1 MSCAGVQAL
10 NPLCQTGDLLR
21 SQSENAAN
29 GAFTSMSDQFGQAAM
44 SATTWLWAEMD
55 KATTLDLSSPDLVRE
70 LGATSAIAGVLC
82 LGLFLLQLTTAA
94 LRREPG
100 ALARALKG
108 LIISLVGSA
117 GAIACTRVLLGAV
130 DALSDGVVR
139 YTMGT
144 NIRGLGQK
152 MSFTQ
157 LASVQNPAAAVL
169 LAVIVLCAVVVVW
182 VAMMVRKMTL
192 LIAAVLAPLA
202 FAGATA
208 DITRS
213 WVRKWIEF
221 VAAMVAS
228 KLLLVVIFGIG
239 VSVLNGGGTAGSSTT
254 QGVTQLAVGSLILL
268 LGGFAPWMA
277 IRMFHFVGEGLNAAA
292 RRSCPGSLRGKGR
305 HLGPPEGQ
313 LGPLAGAVA
322 DGRTGGD
329 RVDAEP
335 PERRA
340 DLVVRQPALTEPLNL
355 LRVGHTRRRR
365 TEPACRQ
372 PWRAHRTACC
382 HRVSQ
387 QSGPSAEIARAG
399 SVAGCRTD
407 SDLATATAEAA
418 RSAAGVTT
426 P

>member
-1 MSCAGVQAL
+1 MSCDGVQAL
-10 NPLCQTGDLLR
+10 NPLCQTGDFIR
-21 SQSENAAN
+21 SQSQTAVN
-29 GAFTSMSDQFGQAAM
+29 GAFTSMADQFGQAAM
-44 SATTWLWAEMD
+44 NATTWLWAEID
-55 KATTLDLSSPDLVRE
+55 RATSLDLSSPDLVRE

-100 ALARALKG
+100 ALGRALKG

-117 GAIACTRVLLGAV
+117 GAIAATRVLLGAV

-144 NIRGLGQK
+144 NLQGLGQK
-152 MSFTQ
+152 MAFTQ

-208 DITRS
+208 DITHS

-221 VAAMVAS
+221 VCAMVAS

-239 VSVLNGGGTAGSSTT
+239 VSVLNGAGAAGPSAT

-268 LGGFAPWMA
+268 MGGFAPWIA
-277 IRMFHFVGEGLNAAA
+277 IRMFHFVGDSLHAAHATAAQAPAGARAVISAPQKVSSARWQARSLIGTPRATASSPGRPNAVPASMYA
-292 RRSCPGSLRGKGR
+292 SLRSPNHSTHVVSATSGGG
-305 HLGPPEGQ
+305 HESGLPPVCSGPP
-313 LGPLAGAVA
+313 
-322 DGRTGGD
+322 
-329 RVDAEP
+329 AEP
-335 PERRA
+335 SAVTETSVGATPRP
-340 DLVVRQPALTEPLNL
+340 VVSEPVASPA
-355 LRVGHTRRRR
+355 
-365 TEPACRQ
+365 
-372 PWRAHRTACC
+372 
-382 HRVSQ
+382 
-387 QSGPSAEIARAG
+387 
-399 SVAGCRTD
+399 
-407 SDLATATAEAA
+407 AEA
-418 RSAAGVTT
+418 SATSPPQHQKPPAANR
-426 P
+426 PQE

>member
-1 MSCAGVQAL
+1 MSCDGVQAL
-10 NPLCQTGDLLR
+10 NPLCQTGDFLR
-21 SQSENAAN
+21 SQSENAVN
-29 GAFTSMSDQFGQAAM
+29 GAFTSMSDQFGKAAM

-55 KATTLDLSSPDLVRE
+55 KATSLDLSSPDLVRE

-100 ALARALKG
+100 ALGRAVKG

-144 NIRGLGQK
+144 NIQGLGQK

-202 FAGATA
+202 FAGATG

-277 IRMFHFVGEGLNAAA
+277 IRMFHFVGESLNAAHAAAAQAPSGARAVISAPQKVSSARWQARSLMGARGATVSMPSRPNPVPASLYASLPSPNRSTHSGSATSGGYPGPSLPAVSPGAPTELPAATESPGKAGPRPRSPEPAASPAVEETPTSPPQQPKPPAA
-292 RRSCPGSLRGKGR
+292 RRPK
-305 HLGPPEGQ
+305 E
-313 LGPLAGAVA
+313 
-322 DGRTGGD
+322 
-329 RVDAEP
+329 
-335 PERRA
+335 
-340 DLVVRQPALTEPLNL
+340 
-355 LRVGHTRRRR
+355 
-365 TEPACRQ
+365 
-372 PWRAHRTACC
+372 
-382 HRVSQ
+382 
-387 QSGPSAEIARAG
+387 
-399 SVAGCRTD
+399 
-407 SDLATATAEAA
+407 
-418 RSAAGVTT
+418 
-426 P
+426 

>member
-1 MSCAGVQAL
+1 MSCDGVQAL
-10 NPLCQTGDLLR
+10 NPLCQTGDFLR
-21 SQSENAAN
+21 SQSENAVN
-29 GAFTSMSDQFGQAAM
+29 GAFTSMSDQLSQAAM

-100 ALARALKG
+100 APGRAVKG

-117 GAIACTRVLLGAV
+117 GAIACTRVLLGTV

-144 NIRGLGQK
+144 NIQGLGQK

-213 WVRKWIEF
+213 WCASDRVRRCHGRLQ
-221 VAAMVAS
+221 APA
-228 KLLLVVIFGIG
+228 
-239 VSVLNGGGTAGSSTT
+239 GGGLWDRRFGPQRGRNGRFLDDPGSH
-254 QGVTQLAVGSLILL
+254 
-268 LGGFAPWMA
+268 P
-277 IRMFHFVGEGLNAAA
+277 A
-292 RRSCPGSLRGKGR
+292 RRRIPHPRARWLCTVDGDPHVSLRRRQPQRCARHRCPGFLRG
-305 HLGPPEGQ
+305 Q
-313 LGPLAGAVA
+313 
-322 DGRTGGD
+322 
-329 RVDAEP
+329 
-335 PERRA
+335 
-340 DLVVRQPALTEPLNL
+340 
-355 LRVGHTRRRR
+355 
-365 TEPACRQ
+365 
-372 PWRAHRTACC
+372 
-382 HRVSQ
+382 
-387 QSGPSAEIARAG
+387 GPSSRRPRG
-399 SVAGCRTD
+399 
-407 SDLATATAEAA
+407 
-418 RSAAGVTT
+418 
-426 P
+426 